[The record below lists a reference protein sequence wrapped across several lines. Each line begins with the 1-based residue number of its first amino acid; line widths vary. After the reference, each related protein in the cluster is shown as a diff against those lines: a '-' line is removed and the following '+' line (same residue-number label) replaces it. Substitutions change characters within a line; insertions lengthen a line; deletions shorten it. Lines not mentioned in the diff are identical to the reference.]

1 MDNLFGQE
9 VSIWD
14 HIEDFKGNHEV
25 LSTLF
30 IDGMAKKYG
39 VVGDNRHFVTRD
51 YNKVRDVVTFSVYS
65 RESFSNALRMYLEK
79 NK

>member
-1 MDNLFGQE
+1 MNNMFGQE
-9 VSIWD
+9 VSVWD
-14 HIEDFKGNHEV
+14 HLEDFKGNHEV

-39 VVGDNRHFVTRD
+39 VVGNNKYFVTRD
-51 YNKVRDVVTFSVYS
+51 YNKQKDVVTFSVYT
-65 RESFSNALRMYLEK
+65 RETFSKALSMYLSK